1 MHKKCTMRPVH
12 LACAPCMQKVRAQL
26 SFPASEMGNAPTVS
40 PNPSRNSP
48 INTSLPHSE
57 FLVQNW
63 SSSR

>member
-1 MHKKCTMRPVH
+1 
-12 LACAPCMQKVRAQL
+12 MQKVRAQL